1 MANHTQPIEARATFI
16 TLMLRE
22 DHRNLR
28 QLFEQFDNT
37 TMTKKREIVR
47 EALAVLEVHTRLKEE
62 LIYPTWRE
70 HVHEQGLDLMD
81 EAREALHVVHALIN
95 TLKNMDPEDMRYE
108 PMCTAL
114 KEQVTHHIRE
124 EEGKMLLLAERTD
137 LDWERLATHVAQRRQ
152 NLEQKPLWLL
162 GVPVIVNAR
171 ETVCATRAVLSGRSG
186 G

>member
-1 MANHTQPIEARATFI
+1 MANQAQMIEARATFI

-37 TMTKKREIVR
+37 TITKKREIVR

-62 LIYPTWRE
+62 LIYPAWRE

-81 EAREALHVVHALIN
+81 EARETLRVVHALID
-95 TLKNMDPEDMRYE
+95 TLKDMDPEDRRYE
-108 PMCTAL
+108 PMCRAL
-114 KEQVTHHIRE
+114 REQVTHHIDE
-124 EEGKMLLLAERTD
+124 EEGKMFLLAGRTD
-137 LDWERLATHVAQRRQ
+137 LDWERLTTHVVQRRQ
-152 NLEQKPLWLL
+152 SLEQKPVWLL

-171 ETVCATRAVLSGRSG
+171 ETCATRAVLSSRSG

>member
-1 MANHTQPIEARATFI
+1 MANHAQTIEARATFI

-22 DHRNLR
+22 DHQKVRH
-28 QLFEQFDNT
+28 LFEQFDNT

-62 LIYPTWRE
+62 LIYPAWRE

-81 EAREALHVVHALIN
+81 EARETLHVVHALID
-95 TLKNMDPEDMRYE
+95 TLKKMDPEDKRYE
-108 PMCTAL
+108 SMCMAL
-114 KEQVTHHIRE
+114 KEQVTHHIDE
-124 EEGKMLLLAERTD
+124 EEEKMFLLAERTD
-137 LDWERLATHVAQRRQ
+137 MDWERLTIHVVQRRQ
-152 NLEQKPLWLL
+152 SLEQKPLWLL

-171 ETVCATRAVLSGRSG
+171 ETGATRAVLSGRSG

>member
-1 MANHTQPIEARATFI
+1 MANHAQTIEARATFI

-22 DHRNLR
+22 DHQQVK

-62 LIYPTWRE
+62 LIYPAWRD
-70 HVHEQGLDLMD
+70 VHEQGLDLMD
-81 EAREALHVVHALIN
+81 EARETLHVVHALID
-95 TLKNMDPEDMRYE
+95 TLKKMDPEDKRYE
-108 PMCTAL
+108 SMCTAL
-114 KEQVTHHIRE
+114 REQVTHHIDQE
-124 EEGKMLLLAERTD
+124 EEKMFLLAERTD
-137 LDWERLATHVAQRRQ
+137 LDWERLTTHVVQRRQ
-152 NLEQKPLWLL
+152 SLEQKPVWLL

-171 ETVCATRAVLSGRSG
+171 ETCATRAVLSGRSG